1 MKNIETPKASLGI
14 EALITDIFN
23 EVLWA
28 DMTMHYSQTDGDLI
42 MDNQTGISKGHSRR
56 HLFLDDITLS
66 LCVKPL
72 YKGNF
77 LSRIKSAWQMLTGS
91 LRRTDDMKAVIVCSK
106 MDPCAVNVSLR
117 IKRSENGSV
126 SVDYFT
132 TDAFTKELLKRNIS
146 PN

>member
-1 MKNIETPKASLGI
+1 
-14 EALITDIFN
+14 
-23 EVLWA
+23 
-28 DMTMHYSQTDGDLI
+28 
-42 MDNQTGISKGHSRR
+42 
-56 HLFLDDITLS
+56 
-66 LCVKPL
+66 
-72 YKGNF
+72 
-77 LSRIKSAWQMLTGS
+77 MLTGS